1 MITLTPQPLTRA
13 AFAPFGEV
21 VEIEG
26 AQHFP
31 INQGYAERYNDLAR
45 VDAGA
50 TNVSIVIA
58 KPRPSPIRLD
68 LMERHPLGSQIFYP
82 LQNRPWLVVV
92 CGDPS
97 DTASFRAFVAS
108 GRQGVNYARNV
119 WHHPLLVVDADS
131 RFMVVDRKGEG
142 VNLEEKI
149 LDAPMICGS
158 LQQK

>member
-1 MITLTPQPLTRA
+1 
-13 AFAPFGEV
+13 
-21 VEIEG
+21 
-26 AQHFP
+26 
-31 INQGYAERYNDLAR
+31 
-45 VDAGA
+45 
-50 TNVSIVIA
+50 
-58 KPRPSPIRLD
+58 
-68 LMERHPLGSQIFYP
+68 
-82 LQNRPWLVVV
+82 LQDRPWLVVV
-92 CGDPS
+92 CGDSS